1 MKLLAVAALILLAP
15 KPDVRFESSGV
26 RVGDALVQGAVLEL
40 KSSGA
45 ASLLASGSSIESLA
59 SALDVEVAPGRAM
72 NLEPG
77 LRIARGEGG
86 FQLTTHGSRAVRFS
100 TGDESFA
107 AGSPVRIAV
116 TAEGWTVGDRAVS
129 GGALRASLQNQDDAD
144 ANLER
149 MKQSAE
155 KMRTPNSS
163 GVPKLSERKI
173 RIFRGNP
180 LMSGEA
186 IDSISIRL
194 IPQISP
200 SGAP

>member
-1 MKLLAVAALILLAP
+1 M
-15 KPDVRFESSGV
+15 
-26 RVGDALVQGAVLEL
+26 
-40 KSSGA
+40 
-45 ASLLASGSSIESLA
+45 
-59 SALDVEVAPGRAM
+59 
-72 NLEPG
+72 
-77 LRIARGEGG
+77 
-86 FQLTTHGSRAVRFS
+86 
-100 TGDESFA
+100 
-107 AGSPVRIAV
+107 SPVRIAV
-116 TAEGWTVGDRAVS
+116 TAEGWTVGDHAVS
-129 GGALRASLQNQDDAD
+129 GGALRARLQNQDDAD

-163 GVPKLSERKI
+163 GGPKLSERKI

-180 LMSGEA
+180 LMSGQA